1 MNFNSNVIISEE
13 NYKYYFA
20 NTNSTYE
27 EPNGLIRQIQIVIRA
42 ANEREARKHY
52 AECILRNNLRSAND
66 INFREMSDPEAIRE
80 YEELALSESEL
91 KELYDCQSI
100 SKTTISDKEYT
111 LETLCCFS
119 KNQLINRVKGLR
131 TSSSLRGY
139 SKEEVLQAIEHYD
152 DPQYCKMREYL
163 EKYL

>member
-1 MNFNSNVIISEE
+1 MGGFSRCVPDANRCVPRCVSVRSLKRIDVFLGADWCGYWGGII
-13 NYKYYFA
+13 K
-20 NTNSTYE
+20 
-27 EPNGLIRQIQIVIRA
+27 
-42 ANEREARKHY
+42 REARKHY

-100 SKTTISDKEYT
+100 SRTTISDKEYT